1 MPKIVITNSLCDP
14 CYRDGEQVE
23 GEEVVIALG
32 DLARFKAQT
41 MLMCERHRKEFYEP
55 LRDLLD
61 EFGASTEGGPVF
73 ASTKARK
80 DRVSGPFKC
89 QVDNCG
95 AAPLKNVGSFNAHVR
110 QMHGLTRGEYV
121 GLYGEPTALGQDAL
135 PVDATPIG
143 ESEAK
148 CEVPGCGK
156 VYSHELGNNR
166 PLQALGVHLARVHGI
181 SAESRKEA
189 AAE

>member
-1 MPKIVITNSLCDP
+1 MPKLVIVNSLCDP
-14 CYRDGEQVE
+14 CYRDGENTE

-32 DLARFKAQT
+32 DLARSKAQT
-41 MLMCERHRKEFYEP
+41 MLLCERHRKEFYEP

-61 EFGASTEGGPVF
+61 EFGAAVEGGPVLS
-73 ASTKARK
+73 STKARK
-80 DRVSGPFKC
+80 DKEAGPFRC
-89 QVDNCG
+89 LADECT

-110 QMHGLTRGEYV
+110 QKHGLTRGAYV
-121 GLYGEPTALGQDAL
+121 EIFGEPTPLGQEAL
-135 PVDATPIG
+135 PVDTTPIG
-143 ESEAK
+143 DSEAR
-148 CEVPGCGK
+148 CDVPGCGK

-181 SAESRKEA
+181 SAESRKAA